1 MIIYTVKPG
10 DTLFSIGRRYEISP
24 AKVAR
29 DNALRYPDSLVP
41 GQTLVLMTGD
51 VFYTVQPGDTI
62 TSIARAFEA
71 TPQAVIEANPGV
83 NPERL
88 QPGQVLRIRGGRR
101 IKRTIDVNGYAFPQI
116 KGTALRNTLP
126 YLTYLS
132 PFSHQVQEDGTLR
145 PIDDMPLVRAARGER
160 VAPLLTIT
168 NINEEGSFD
177 SDLAHAIFTDLRA
190 QETLFR
196 EVVAQLENKGYFG
209 LNIDFE
215 YIYRGDRELY
225 NQFIQSATE
234 ALHPLGYLVTT
245 AVAPKVSGTQPGL
258 LYEGHDYAFHGAT
271 ADYVIIMT
279 YEWGYTYGPPQAVAP
294 IDQVKR
300 VLDYAVSVIP
310 SRKILM
316 GVPNYG
322 YDWTLPYEQGTP
334 ARSLSNTAAVNLA
347 VEHNAEI
354 RFDEQS
360 QSPFFYYTDED
371 GRQHV
376 VWFEDARS
384 TEARLRL
391 VEEYDL
397 AGVSYWNIGTF
408 FPQNWLVLT
417 SMYNVNKVL

>member
-1 MIIYTVKPG
+1 MKPG
-10 DTLFSIGRRYEISP
+10 DTLFSIGRRYGVSP
-24 AKVAR
+24 ARVAR

-62 TSIARAFEA
+62 TSIARAFEV

-83 NPERL
+83 SPERL

-116 KGTALRNTLP
+116 SGTALRNTLP

-168 NINEEGSFD
+168 NIGEEGSFD

-196 EVVAQLENKGYFG
+196 EVVAQLENKEYFG

-322 YDWTLPYEQGTP
+322 YDWTLPYEQGVP
-334 ARSLSNTAAVNLA
+334 ARALSNTDAVNLA
-347 VEHNAEI
+347 VEHNAQI
-354 RFDEQS
+354 QFDEQA